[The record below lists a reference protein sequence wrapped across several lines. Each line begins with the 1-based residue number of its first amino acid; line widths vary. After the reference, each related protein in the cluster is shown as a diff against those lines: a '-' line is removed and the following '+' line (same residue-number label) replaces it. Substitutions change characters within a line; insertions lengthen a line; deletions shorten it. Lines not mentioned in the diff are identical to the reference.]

1 MLNSN
6 IAEKTLQC
14 VEQKEEKPGDAA
26 KGDQS
31 KVGVFERKK
40 QHYMFWFKLPCASFK
55 TSCMYTVSFIQSFK
69 KQDDQVEVSSS

>member
-1 MLNSN
+1 MLVLETLPLGTDHQETQLPCSPNSMLNSN

-40 QHYMFWFKLPCASFK
+40 QHYMF
-55 TSCMYTVSFIQSFK
+55 
-69 KQDDQVEVSSS
+69 